1 MRKENVTIKIAR
13 PRKCSKCGSPCY
25 AYALDKVEQG
35 YKAYWACSNQWC
47 FARSYTVELSDSLMP
62 ISKEELDKL
71 QPNPN
76 KGIATIE
83 EDN

>member
-1 MRKENVTIKIAR
+1 MTIKIAR
-13 PRKCSKCGSPCY
+13 PRKCSKCGSPTY
-25 AYALDKVEQG
+25 AYELDKVEQG

-47 FARSYTVELSDSLMP
+47 FARNYTVELFDSLIT

-83 EDN
+83 DN

>member
-1 MRKENVTIKIAR
+1 MAKIAR
-13 PRKCSKCGSPCY
+13 PRNCLKCGSPCY

-47 FARSYTVELSDSLMP
+47 FARFYTTELFNSLMS

-71 QPNPN
+71 QPNPI

-83 EDN
+83 EGN

>member
-1 MRKENVTIKIAR
+1 MTIKIAR
-13 PRKCSKCGSPCY
+13 PRKCVKCGYPCY
-25 AYALDKVEQG
+25 AYTLDKEGLG

-47 FARSYTVELSDSLMP
+47 FYRFHTTELPDSLMP

-83 EDN
+83 EG

>member
-1 MRKENVTIKIAR
+1 MTIKIAR
-13 PRKCSKCGSPCY
+13 PRKCSKCGSPTY
-25 AYALDKVEQG
+25 AYELDKVEQG

-47 FARSYTVELSDSLMP
+47 FARYYTVELFDSLIT

-83 EDN
+83 DN

>member
-1 MRKENVTIKIAR
+1 MAKIAR
-13 PRKCSKCGSPCY
+13 PRKCLKCGSPCY
-25 AYALDKVEQG
+25 AYTLDKVEQG

-47 FARSYTVELSDSLMP
+47 FARFYTTELFHSLMP

-83 EDN
+83 EGN

>member
-1 MRKENVTIKIAR
+1 MTIKIAR
-13 PRKCSKCGSPCY
+13 PRKCIKCGYSCY

-35 YKAYWACSNQWC
+35 YEAYWACSNQWC
-47 FARSYTVELSDSLMP
+47 FYRFHTTELFDSLMP

-83 EDN
+83 DNKSS